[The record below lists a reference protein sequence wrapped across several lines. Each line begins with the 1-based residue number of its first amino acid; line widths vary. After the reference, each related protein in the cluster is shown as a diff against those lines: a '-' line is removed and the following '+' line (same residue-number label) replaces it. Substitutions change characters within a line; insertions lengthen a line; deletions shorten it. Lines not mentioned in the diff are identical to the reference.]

1 MNRLLTLSLP
11 AAVLLAACIA
21 PALAAPALAA
31 PAGAAPVTGATPCAV
46 ITNYLDQNDK
56 PGIDNFVAYAI
67 GEFKTLDASFTAA
80 NGHGV
85 FDLLSVGQVNNTTA
99 IASVWCS
106 THPSNTARDAAAFA
120 YEGVSQLGL
129 AVASA
134 N

>member
-1 MNRLLTLSLP
+1 MKKIVNISLF
-11 AAVLLAACIA
+11 AACLLAASMT
-21 PALAAPALAA
+21 PAC
-31 PAGAAPVTGATPCAV
+31 AAPVTGATPCAV
-46 ITNYLDQNDK
+46 ITDYLDQNNK
-56 PGIDNFVAYAI
+56 PGIDSFVAYAI
-67 GEFKTLDASFTAA
+67 GQFKTLDASLTTA

-120 YEGVSQLGL
+120 FEGTSEAGL
-129 AVASA
+129 AIASA